1 MRFFQKFYQ
10 QYQHHVLNGTEYAK
24 LVQAIQFS
32 QMVQNVIM
40 FFMKFW
46 AIVPTTKQVLH
57 HNSKKVQH
65 IFAKFLVLVN
75 LYV

>member
-10 QYQHHVLNGTEYAK
+10 QYQHPVLNGTEYAK

-32 QMVQNVIM
+32 QMVQNVTI
-40 FFMKFW
+40 FMKFW
-46 AIVPTTKQVLH
+46 AIVSTTKQVLH

-75 LYV
+75 LFV